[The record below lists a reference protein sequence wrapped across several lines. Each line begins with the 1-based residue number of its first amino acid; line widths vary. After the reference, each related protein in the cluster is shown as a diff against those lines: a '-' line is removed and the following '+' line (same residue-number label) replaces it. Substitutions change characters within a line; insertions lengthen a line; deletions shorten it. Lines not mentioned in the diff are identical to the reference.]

1 MISYLLRRGFEG
13 IIVIFLVSICVF
25 SLLHLLPGNPA
36 YSILAGLQGPPT
48 IEQVETVTRQLG
60 LDKPIHMQYLRWMG
74 KLLRLD
80 FGRSYIHSSDI
91 REELSVRLTRSLQLI
106 IPALA
111 IGLLVG
117 IPLGVISAVHHG
129 KPLDT
134 ALTVSSLVA
143 YSTPVFVVGALL
155 VVAFALTLG
164 WFPTSGYT
172 SLSKGFGPFLQH
184 AILPILTLSI
194 SPIAVTVRMT
204 RSCMLETMY
213 TEYVQ
218 TARAKGISESRVLF
232 RHVLRS
238 ALPPIVTV
246 VALQTGHMFAG
257 SVLVES
263 LFTWPGMSGYLL
275 QAVNTH
281 DYPVIQ
287 MVVLVVALI
296 FIGLNLIAD
305 IVCGFLDPRI
315 IYD

>member
-36 YSILAGLQGPPT
+36 YSVLAGLQGPPT
-48 IEQVETVTRQLG
+48 LEQVEAVTKRLG
-60 LDKPIHMQYLRWMG
+60 LDKPIHVQYLQWVGR
-74 KLLRLD
+74 LFRLD
-80 FGRSYIHSSDI
+80 LGRSYIHSSDI
-91 REELSVRLTRSLQLI
+91 REELGVRMTRSLQLI

-117 IPLGVISAVHHG
+117 VPLGVISAVHHG
-129 KPLDT
+129 RPLDT

-143 YSTPVFVVGALL
+143 YSTPVFVIGALL
-155 VVAFALTLG
+155 VVAFSMVLG

-172 SLSKGFGPFLQH
+172 PLSEGLGPFLRR
-184 AILPILTLSI
+184 AILPTLTLSI

-204 RSCMLETMY
+204 RSCMLEAMY
-213 TEYVQ
+213 MEYVQ
-218 TARAKGISESRVLF
+218 TARAKGLSESRVLF
-232 RHVLRS
+232 GHVLRS

-246 VALQTGHMFAG
+246 VALQVGYMFAG

-263 LFTWPGMSGYLL
+263 LFTWPGMSSYLL

-296 FIGLNLIAD
+296 FIVLNLIAD
-305 IVCGFLDPRI
+305 VACGFLDPRI
-315 IYD
+315 VYD